1 MLIEIKMGNR
11 PKFENLSMADLY
23 WFHSLGPLSNLTN
36 DESVIEVM
44 DILSSITPHIKI
56 TINWILSD
64 IKKSESFLQKTKNF
78 PGRARERA
86 VIKQSCKRT
95 TPNRCL
101 TSVCSVSI
109 IV

>member
-44 DILSSITPHIKI
+44 DILSSTQV
-56 TINWILSD
+56 SD
-64 IKKSESFLQKTKNF
+64 LEFKPFEHTL
-78 PGRARERA
+78 
-86 VIKQSCKRT
+86 
-95 TPNRCL
+95 
-101 TSVCSVSI
+101 
-109 IV
+109 